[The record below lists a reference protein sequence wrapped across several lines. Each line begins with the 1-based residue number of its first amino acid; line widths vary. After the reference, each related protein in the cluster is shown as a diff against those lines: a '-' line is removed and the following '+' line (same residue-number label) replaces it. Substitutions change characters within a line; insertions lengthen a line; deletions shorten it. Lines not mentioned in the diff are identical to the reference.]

1 MCCEVKH
8 HNECPED
15 FLGTKVFSWRIPCL
29 PHDSCLW
36 ACRKQTG
43 SGVCLQVISSLVA
56 SLGWCITS
64 VTFTELPC
72 LLHASEFQ
80 LFLSDP
86 LHYMDTIYS
95 SSTAS
100 WHLHDN
106 YENQTLTFRKSTL
119 YSSYCYCDFIDQ
131 NLVMLSDRNYSL
143 WCMDWLA

>member
-1 MCCEVKH
+1 MHCEVKH

-15 FLGTKVFSWRIPCL
+15 LLGKKVFSWRMPCL

-36 ACRKQTG
+36 ACRKQAVG
-43 SGVCLQVISSLVA
+43 SAYKSSHLLLQVWADVF
-56 SLGWCITS
+56 TS

-72 LLHASEFQ
+72 LLHASELQ
-80 LFLSDP
+80 LFLSDF

-106 YENQTLTFRKSTL
+106 YENQILTFRKSTL

-131 NLVMLSDRNYSL
+131 NLVMLSERNCSL